1 MVVIVF
7 RSTLRDGVNAERLA
21 VAGSRMYEI
30 ASTMPGF
37 VSYKDF
43 VAEDGGNLTLVEF
56 ESEAELLA
64 WRDHPEHVAVQ
75 RQGRE
80 EFFVAYRI
88 QVCEPRR
95 GYRYDIAEGRRPPL
109 D

>member
-7 RSTLRDGVNAERLA
+7 RSTLRDGIDAGRLEA
-21 VAGSRMYEI
+21 VGGRMYGI
-30 ASTMPGF
+30 ASAMPGF

-43 VAEDGGNLTLVEF
+43 VAQDGENLTLVEF
-56 ESEAELLA
+56 ESEADLLA

-75 RQGRE
+75 QQGRE
-80 EFFVAYRI
+80 DFFAAYRI

-95 GYRYDIAEGRRPPL
+95 DYGYDLVEGRQPPL